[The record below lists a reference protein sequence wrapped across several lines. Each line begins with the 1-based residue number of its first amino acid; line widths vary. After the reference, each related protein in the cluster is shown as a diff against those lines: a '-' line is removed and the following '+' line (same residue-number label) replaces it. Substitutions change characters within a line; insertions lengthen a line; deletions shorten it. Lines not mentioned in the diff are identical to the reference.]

1 MTLESRGIA
10 KAAEL
15 MGWTPAKYGGSDGWA
30 YPVKNLAGEV
40 LTRRWKAKP
49 GTKLGTPKYCWFDGS
64 KPEDTGNYYYAP
76 GVKAA
81 MGGSI
86 YMTAGEPDVLV
97 MMSAGIDRAFCT
109 TLSEGIYPTEFIT
122 LLQYLEI
129 EELKYAPDLD
139 TAGMKAAVK
148 LRDLLRGSG
157 IKLTLYRLPGEITD
171 KDGVDLN
178 KIWIDCKFNKSEF
191 KIATMTRMEDSELL
205 PYVEVRPAHHPKPI
219 RDSSLPEK
227 FLRAIE
233 VEIETKT
240 GHGLKFGRDGWSQ
253 NFTCITGTHA
263 DVHPSAGW
271 NKDGAYNC
279 FVCGTMNSRE
289 TGAMLG
295 LNIRDYFDDE
305 DTLKIVTLPQKPV
318 SLPEQK
324 PESRLAQMKQV
335 IEQVEQAQAETDQLY
350 HDGNAELTE
359 YLRFI
364 YGEKELLGRPVLF
377 PFQNLRKFGGFC
389 SVLMTGKVV
398 IIGGESASGKTILLE
413 TMSDRFCE
421 AGIGNVFVS
430 KEWKNKE
437 LSGRR
442 VGRYSVD
449 YPFTL
454 ADAMEYAVNGR
465 TLSKDKQEA
474 LALVCRQLRVLP
486 GKVYYFENKT
496 NDGRRFYLEDMLAN
510 LTGFILNKRK
520 AGERV
525 DVVLWDYV
533 QLYPL
538 RKFTP
543 GASNIEEAKLEL
555 FKAYCTI
562 MDVIGITTS
571 QVTKAASDRIRGQ
584 GQKRSGG
591 WLHLT
596 DCQYLREDKANLGL
610 MWQPRYYTA
619 GQMKLKMSEE
629 EWVRVIARDD
639 TYTINPHYIFH
650 DERGKPVKTGEALL
664 LVEKNSLQNVDNAW
678 GIYNMDWKHMRVVE
692 NGHDV
697 KPAAT
702 NIASLKSD

>member
-1 MTLESRGIA
+1 MTS
-10 KAAEL
+10 
-15 MGWTPAKYGGSDGWA
+15 
-30 YPVKNLAGEV
+30 
-40 LTRRWKAKP
+40 
-49 GTKLGTPKYCWFDGS
+49 
-64 KPEDTGNYYYAP
+64 PE
-76 GVKAA
+76 
-81 MGGSI
+81 
-86 YMTAGEPDVLV
+86 
-97 MMSAGIDRAFCT
+97 
-109 TLSEGIYPTEFIT
+109 
-122 LLQYLEI
+122 Q
-129 EELKYAPDLD
+129 LK
-139 TAGMKAAVK
+139 M
-148 LRDLLRGSG
+148 
-157 IKLTLYRLPGEITD
+157 
-171 KDGVDLN
+171 
-178 KIWIDCKFNKSEF
+178 
-191 KIATMTRMEDSELL
+191 
-205 PYVEVRPAHHPKPI
+205 
-219 RDSSLPEK
+219 
-227 FLRAIE
+227 
-233 VEIETKT
+233 
-240 GHGLKFGRDGWSQ
+240 
-253 NFTCITGTHA
+253 
-263 DVHPSAGW
+263 
-271 NKDGAYNC
+271 
-279 FVCGTMNSRE
+279 
-289 TGAMLG
+289 
-295 LNIRDYFDDE
+295 
-305 DTLKIVTLPQKPV
+305 QKPD
-318 SLPEQK
+318 SPPEQES
-324 PESRLAQMKQV
+324 ESRLAQIKQV
-335 IEQVEQAQAETDQLY
+335 LEQAAQEQAETDQLY
-350 HDGNAELTE
+350 HDGNIELTE
-359 YLRFI
+359 YLNFI
-364 YGEKELLGRPVLF
+364 YGQKELLGRPVLF
-377 PFQNLRKFGGFC
+377 PFKNLRRFGGFC

-421 AGIGNVFVS
+421 QGIGNVLVS

-442 VGRYSVD
+442 VGRYSAD

-454 ADAMEYAVNGR
+454 ADAMEYAVNGK
-465 TLSKDKQEA
+465 TLSKEKQQS
-474 LALVCRQLRVLP
+474 LALVCRQLRTLA

-510 LTGFILNKRK
+510 LTGFILKRRK

-538 RKFTP
+538 RKFTS

-664 LVEKNSLQNVDNAW
+664 LVEKNSLQKVDNAW
-678 GIYNMDWKHMRVVE
+678 GIYNMDWNHMRVVE

-697 KPAAT
+697 KPAC
-702 NIASLKSD
+702 IAQGRGGVEDED